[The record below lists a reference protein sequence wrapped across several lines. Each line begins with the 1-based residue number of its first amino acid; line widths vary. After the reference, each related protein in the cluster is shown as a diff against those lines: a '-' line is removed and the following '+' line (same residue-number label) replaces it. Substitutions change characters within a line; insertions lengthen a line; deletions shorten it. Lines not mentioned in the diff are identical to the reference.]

1 MENKLFQN
9 LANQIGSLSV
19 DNIRLQVYCEE
30 LQKQVDE
37 LVKLRDLVENN
48 KELKE
53 LVEEVI
59 NNA

>member
-1 MENKLFQN
+1 MENKLFHN